1 MLKKLHITDQLD
13 KIEWMA
19 FHIINFIGSEKWL
32 QYFWKKMVSDFFFLI
47 FFSWKFSHR
56 RLTFD
61 YKKRQSTLHW
71 NKNFNSKRIN
81 SITNLLK
88 NFGEKKKSFKR
99 FKLVDFSKFFF
110 SQQIVKQMNIQN
122 KINDYS
128 LNVQRNAE
136 HQLLKKMLKE
146 L

>member
-1 MLKKLHITDQLD
+1 M
-13 KIEWMA
+13 
-19 FHIINFIGSEKWL
+19 
-32 QYFWKKMVSDFFFLI
+32 
-47 FFSWKFSHR
+47 
-56 RLTFD
+56 
-61 YKKRQSTLHW
+61 HW